1 MSEKSKAIKEV
12 IDLMDYVEEIGEDQ
26 PKLGSIFADL
36 KIDPQTAWNA
46 VMMTAKAAN
55 VAIPEF
61 AVEVV
66 NNLFKLGIRIGYQAA
81 MKREMEK
88 TFGVS
93 DNAPEEKDN

>member
-46 VMMTAKAAN
+46 VVMTAKAGSM
-55 VAIPEF
+55 AIPEF

-81 MKREMEK
+81 IKREMEK
-88 TFGVS
+88 TFGTC
-93 DNAPEEKDN
+93 DAPEEKDN